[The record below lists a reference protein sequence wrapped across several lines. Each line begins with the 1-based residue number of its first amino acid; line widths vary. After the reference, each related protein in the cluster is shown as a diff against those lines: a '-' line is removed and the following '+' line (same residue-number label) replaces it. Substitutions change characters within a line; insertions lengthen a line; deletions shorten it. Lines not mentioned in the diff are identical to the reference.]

1 MVFTILSS
9 FLSDHIEGMV
19 TSCDPVVHIVMV
31 TTAVKLIGSDFVFGY
46 IQAIDGEKVSPRLML
61 DMSMCTVQVDIF
73 NALNFVVWEH
83 EM

>member
-19 TSCDPVVHIVMV
+19 ISCDPVVHTVMI

-61 DMSMCTVQVDIF
+61 DMPMCTIYIGGYF
-73 NALNFVVWEH
+73 
-83 EM
+83 

>member
-19 TSCDPVVHIVMV
+19 TSCDPVVHTVMI

-46 IQAIDGEKVSPRLML
+46 IQAVDGEKVSPL
-61 DMSMCTVQVDIF
+61 I
-73 NALNFVVWEH
+73 H
-83 EM
+83 